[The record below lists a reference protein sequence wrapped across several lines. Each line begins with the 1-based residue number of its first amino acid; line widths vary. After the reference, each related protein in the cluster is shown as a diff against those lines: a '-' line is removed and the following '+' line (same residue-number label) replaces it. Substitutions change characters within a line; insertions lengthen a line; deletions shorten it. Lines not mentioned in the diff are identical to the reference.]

1 VSNFKGVD
9 LHIINQQIYYER
21 FTQHT
26 FRNGCSLRLPL
37 YTTCVYYACR
47 TIFRIKIMEFKMK
60 EATTKQE
67 AIISLIDVQINKP
80 ELLPDN
86 TALTIYGL
94 DRLTF
99 QTVRDLFVKV
109 KTNYYNSQDNSKR
122 F

>member
-1 VSNFKGVD
+1 
-9 LHIINQQIYYER
+9 
-21 FTQHT
+21 
-26 FRNGCSLRLPL
+26 
-37 YTTCVYYACR
+37 
-47 TIFRIKIMEFKMK
+47 MK
-60 EATTKQE
+60 EATNKQE

-94 DRLTF
+94 NECSF

-109 KTNYYNSQDNSKR
+109 KTAYYNSQDNSKR